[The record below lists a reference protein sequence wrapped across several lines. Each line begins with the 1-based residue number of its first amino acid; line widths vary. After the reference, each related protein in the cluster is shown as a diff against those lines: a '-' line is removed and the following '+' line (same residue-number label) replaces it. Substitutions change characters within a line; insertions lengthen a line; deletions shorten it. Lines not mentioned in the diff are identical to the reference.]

1 MTPSPALAPGI
12 PELGLLERAVAYAGV
27 ALTAVPSASP
37 GSQTSCAAWNLTE
50 LLVHMHDSL
59 GALEQ
64 AGRSGQ
70 VDLTVPTRRPYP
82 VHPLPDLVQALKD
95 RACGLLGAWTAAN
108 GDRLVSIAG
117 SPLQAG
123 VLAAAGAL
131 EVAVHGWDVAQ
142 ACRLD
147 HPVPQAL
154 AEDLLA
160 YLPLLVQPADRPDRF
175 GPALPAPADIASDVR
190 LLAAVG
196 RRVPRDLP
204 KNAASG
210 PAN

>member
-1 MTPSPALAPGI
+1 MTPSPAQAPGI
-12 PELGLLERAVAYAGV
+12 PELGLLERAVAYTGV
-27 ALTAVPSASP
+27 ALTAVSTADP
-37 GSQTSCAAWNLTE
+37 GTVTPCAGWSLTD

-95 RACGLLGAWTAAN
+95 RACGLLGAWTTAN
-108 GDRLVSIAG
+108 GERLVSIAG
-117 SPLQAG
+117 SPMQAG
-123 VLAAAGAL
+123 VLASAGAL
-131 EVAVHGWDVAQ
+131 EVAVHGWDVAL
-142 ACRLD
+142 ACRRD

-160 YLPLLVQPADRPDRF
+160 YLPLLVQPGDRPRRF
-175 GPALPAPADIASDVR
+175 GAALPVPADSAPDVR

-196 RRVPRDLP
+196 RTVTR
-204 KNAASG
+204 
-210 PAN
+210 